1 MKKNNAETV
10 KLRAEAICKAI
21 SEKQGININILN
33 FSNIENSVAAN
44 FIICHGDSSV
54 QVRSIADFVDESVK
68 KQFKEDPWFVEGYNN
83 AEWILLDYADI
94 VVHIFKKDKRD
105 FYKLEDL
112 WADAEIQQYS
122 E

>member
-1 MKKNNAETV
+1 MKKNKLESA
-10 KLRAEAICKAI
+10 KLRAETICKAI
-21 SEKQGININILN
+21 SEKQGIDINLLD
-33 FSNIENSVAAN
+33 FSKIENSVSAY
-44 FIICHGDSSV
+44 FIICHGESSV
-54 QVRSIADFVDESVK
+54 QVRAIADFVDEVVK
-68 KQFKEDPWFVEGYNN
+68 KQYKEDPWFVEGYNN

-94 VVHIFKKDKRD
+94 VVHIFQKDKRN

>member
-1 MKKNNAETV
+1 
-10 KLRAEAICKAI
+10 
-21 SEKQGININILN
+21 
-33 FSNIENSVAAN
+33 
-44 FIICHGDSSV
+44 
-54 QVRSIADFVDESVK
+54 
-68 KQFKEDPWFVEGYNN
+68 VEGYNN

-94 VVHIFKKDKRD
+94 VVHIFQKDKRD